1 MNFLRLSTLMLLPAV
16 VFAAIGCSGGAGFG
30 FGRTVSNDPVSSD
43 LIGVVQES
51 DVIQQDAIESVNSNV
66 ATSAVAP
73 DSHVTTVS
81 ATRPAES
88 ASTNYVSSKSAN
100 EPTRPALITLPRS
113 GDLDE
118 VLAEANGNVLIDF
131 YADWCGPCRKQA
143 VILHELEQTAAE
155 NNTLIVKVNI
165 DEHKKIA
172 QQMQIASLPTLVMV
186 KDGEIVERQSGL
198 ARKGDIVRWMQ

>member
-1 MNFLRLSTLMLLPAV
+1 MLLPAV
-16 VFAAIGCSGGAGFG
+16 VVAASGCSGGAGFG
-30 FGRTVSNDPVSSD
+30 FGRTVSYDPVSSD

-51 DVIQQDAIESVNSNV
+51 DVIQQDAIESVNSIA

-81 ATRPAES
+81 ATRPTES
-88 ASTNYVSSKSAN
+88 AATNFVSSKSTH

-155 NNTLIVKVNI
+155 NNTLIVKVNV
-165 DEHKKIA
+165 DEHKQIA
-172 QQMQIASLPTLVMV
+172 KQMQIASLPTLVMV